1 MWNTSAMRAS
11 EAELARINQRMEGS
25 GGTDS
30 SQIADWIR
38 ANNFHDDLVI
48 LTDGQV
54 GQSEID
60 RCASV
65 LGDSWNFASV
75 TAHLIDTGGLV
86 NLSVTCP
93 FTRNGSSQVFTYM
106 ATNGYMQKSELEVS
120 AASLAALAEISSIRT
135 VEEFEA
141 RYPTLLDA
149 IIVKTMGTTGNA
161 SLHAALVALKKHL
174 VVSTAHASSK
184 SGSMEMAHTSLREK
198 DYPAALLAFRHICDE
213 YYGSADPE
221 SWSAKIDDLIS
232 KAAGSLRSTF
242 RADAARLSRATTA
255 SAASPMS
262 VAVTEVAPDTT
273 APTFPCPISLDKE
286 RDLILLVCT
295 DGSRVF
301 AGLDKGLQD
310 LLLNNP
316 LNALLHPE
324 VVAKIVAWLDH
335 PIGLAS
341 YQEAGGLDKSPM
353 SRKDV
358 LGGICLSPTEEACK
372 ATTWTLARILT
383 GGKLAGNQD
392 LWFAVLW
399 MIIQK
404 TEYLAHL
411 EPFFREQMIFRLKH
425 HTTFLSLGG
434 RPEYVTTI
442 GSLEASLWFVLN
454 AGAQLRL
461 SAARDPVRPHLTCVE
476 PLLALYSLTGHPLP
490 TESRRHILRTRILD
504 SMLWASKK
512 GNFKHFQQRSNAL
525 YQAALRIPNDATLP
539 GEEVPAWILHDGP
552 AVPEQVAAV
561 LAELPPLWKELP
573 VEELVDLASK
583 VHPNRSLGDLEV
595 YGSAPALPAPT
606 YAWNQVKRINL
617 AICKATCR
625 PPITPIPWKV
635 AATMLYGAETATRTW
650 FSSDNHF
657 AEFIQKYKR
666 CPSVDEFLIYV
677 YNREIVHGITGKTT
691 LPMNVRQYAESVI
704 ADHKPLIDDLGV
716 DTYLLRRDRS
726 MHQLRRK
733 EIEETE

>member
-1 MWNTSAMRAS
+1 MD
-11 EAELARINQRMEGS
+11 GG

-38 ANNFHDDLVI
+38 ANNFHGDLVI
-48 LTDGQV
+48 ITDGQV

-60 RCASV
+60 RCTSV
-65 LGDSWNFASV
+65 LGDSWIFASV
-75 TAHLIDTGGLV
+75 TAHLIDTGGPV

-106 ATNGYMQKSELEVS
+106 ASNGYVQKSELEVS
-120 AASLAALAEISSIRT
+120 AASLVALAEIPSIRT

-141 RYPTLLDA
+141 RYATLLDA

-174 VVSTAHASSK
+174 VASTAHASSK
-184 SGSMEMAHTSLREK
+184 SDSMEMAHASLREK
-198 DYPAALLAFRHICDE
+198 NYPATSDAFRRICDE
-213 YYGSADPE
+213 YYGGADSE

-255 SAASPMS
+255 SAASPMR
-262 VAVTEVAPDTT
+262 VAVTEAAPDTT

-286 RDLILLVCT
+286 RDLILLVCA
-295 DGSRVF
+295 DGPRVF

-335 PIGLAS
+335 PIGIAS

-353 SRKDV
+353 TRKDV

-434 RPEYVTTI
+434 RPEYVTTV

-454 AGAQLRL
+454 AGAQLCL
-461 SAARDPVRPHLTCVE
+461 PAARDPVRPHLTCVE
-476 PLLALYSLTGHPLP
+476 PLLAVYNLTGHPLP
-490 TESRRHILRTRILD
+490 MESRRHILRTRILE

-512 GNFKHFQQRSNAL
+512 SNFKHLQQRINAL
-525 YQAALRIPNDATLP
+525 YQAAICISIGVSLPDEEIP
-539 GEEVPAWILHDGP
+539 VWILCDGP
-552 AVPEQVAAV
+552 APPEQVATV
-561 LAELPPLWKELP
+561 LAMLRPLWKELP
-573 VEELVDLASK
+573 IEELVWLASK

-595 YGSAPALPAPT
+595 HGTAPALPAPT
-606 YAWNQVKRINL
+606 IAWNQVKRVNL
-617 AICKATCR
+617 AICKGTCR
-625 PPITPIPWKV
+625 PPVTPKHWKV
-635 AATMLYGAETATRTW
+635 AATEIYGAETATRTW

-657 AEFIQKYKR
+657 AEFVLKYKC
-666 CPSVDEFLIYV
+666 CPTVDEFLVYV

-691 LPMNVRQYAESVI
+691 LPMNVDQYAESVI
-704 ADHKPLIDDLGV
+704 ADHKPLIDELGV
-716 DTYLLRRDRS
+716 DTYLLRRARS
-726 MHQLRRK
+726 MDQVKRK
-733 EIEETE
+733 TIEETA